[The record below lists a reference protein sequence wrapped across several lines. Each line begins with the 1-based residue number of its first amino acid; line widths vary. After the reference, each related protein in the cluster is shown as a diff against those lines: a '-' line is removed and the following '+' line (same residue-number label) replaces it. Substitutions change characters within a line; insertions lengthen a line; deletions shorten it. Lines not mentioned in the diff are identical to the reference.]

1 MSEVKL
7 DLILV
12 RHGNTNG
19 NRRWMVE
26 GSTDTPLNSTGQYQA
41 KLVAARFRSRHI
53 DQVCSSDLSRAYD
66 TASAIVRENQHFTDE
81 SMIEK
86 YASLQERHF
95 GVAEKSM
102 ILQHY
107 HNAKIAGFTRRELTH
122 YVPEGGESDDDV
134 RRRVA
139 AFLNN
144 LFKKRI
150 EINSSEW
157 TVVVV
162 SHGITMR
169 EIVRCLVEDYNC
181 SGISKEVMSNG
192 RKLAKTPN
200 TGVTEFSLILNKNS
214 GEQIRGDCTA
224 FQSKTHLE
232 FSNGMMEKMA
242 LFLQNIIYYLEFL
255 LALFLY
261 FLSKLHLR

>member
-41 KLVAARFRSRHI
+41 KLVAARFRSRQI

-66 TASAIVRENQHFTDE
+66 TAAAIVRENQHFTNE
-81 SMIEK
+81 SRIKK

-95 GVAEKSM
+95 GTAEKSM

-107 HNAKIAGFTRRELTH
+107 RNAKKAGFTRRALTH

-134 RRRVA
+134 RKRVA
-139 AFLNN
+139 AFLDN
-144 LFKKRI
+144 LFEKRI
-150 EINSSEW
+150 EITSSEW

-169 EIVRCLVEDYNC
+169 EMVRCLVEDHNC

-192 RKLAKTPN
+192 RGLAKTPN

-214 GEQIRGDCTA
+214 GRVISGNCTA
-224 FQSKTHLE
+224 FQSKRHLE
-232 FSNGMMEKMA
+232 FSNEIVQKMA
-242 LFLQNIIYYLEFL
+242 TFQQMIIYYIEFMF
-255 LALFLY
+255 ALFLY
-261 FLSKLHLR
+261 FLSKLHL

>member
-26 GSTDTPLNSTGQYQA
+26 GSTDTPLNSNGQYQA
-41 KLVAARFRSRHI
+41 KLVAARFRSRQI
-53 DQVCSSDLSRAYD
+53 DQVFSSDLSRAYD
-66 TASAIVRENQHFTDE
+66 TASAIVRENQHFTNE
-81 SMIEK
+81 SRIEK

-95 GVAEKSM
+95 GVAEKTM
-102 ILQHY
+102 IFQHY
-107 HNAKIAGFTRRELTH
+107 HNAKQAGFTRRTLTH

-134 RRRVA
+134 RKRVA
-139 AFLNN
+139 AFLDN

-150 EINSSEW
+150 EITSSEW

-169 EIVRCLVEDYNC
+169 EIVRCLVEDHNC
-181 SGISKEVMSNG
+181 SGISKEVISNG
-192 RKLAKTPN
+192 RRLAKTPN

-214 GEQIRGDCTA
+214 GEVMRGDCTV
-224 FQSKTHLE
+224 FQSKSHLQ
-232 FSNGMMEKMA
+232 FSNEMIQKLA
-242 LFLQNIIYYLEFL
+242 SFQQSIIYYLEFMF
-255 LALFLY
+255 ALFLY
-261 FLSKLHLR
+261 FLSKLHL